1 MSLNKKEFTIK
12 TNNSKMKI
20 LIVLTIALI
29 TSGLTI
35 AQQVDKETK
44 VMDGFPASRESQV
57 SFQNYRDYPFNKWS
71 FRNMGAPMHVLM
83 IPRSGA
89 VHIFKES
96 KINDVGNMPVTS
108 EAGKSSSFESVFK
121 DNDADG
127 VIVVHNDTILYENYW
142 NGLSK
147 DYQHIWFS
155 MTKSL
160 TNTALGILVSQ
171 NKIDLSASPVQ
182 YVPELK
188 GTPWERTTIQNVL
201 NMSTALGYTESYTDT
216 TSFFYKYYGNAT
228 HFFPVPGG
236 DSNPETATVLGTYD
250 FLEKKA
256 TQNNS
261 LEPGY
266 KFEYNSSNTDV
277 ISWIMAKVTGKP
289 INEFIQENIWAKIGA
304 EHDAYIATDNAYTA
318 VAAGGMNS
326 TLRDVALYGTL
337 ILNRGKIDEKQLVP
351 AEWIDEPLNLTAADK
366 ERYARNGIYK
376 ESGFPF
382 IAYKNFWWILDETKG
397 EYVALGIHGQ
407 VIYIN
412 RSSNLVIAFFSSQP
426 NASAAGTT
434 NLFSKL
440 NACRELS
447 KKIIE

>member
-1 MSLNKKEFTIK
+1 MLTVALFTF
-12 TNNSKMKI
+12 
-20 LIVLTIALI
+20 
-29 TSGLTI
+29 GLTV
-35 AQQVDKETK
+35 AQQVDKATK
-44 VMDGFPASRESQV
+44 VMDGFPPTRESQIN
-57 SFQNYRDYPFNKWS
+57 FQNYRDYPFNKWS

-89 VHIFKES
+89 VHVFKET
-96 KINDVGNMPVTS
+96 KANDVGDMPVV
-108 EAGKSSSFESVFK
+108 EAGKSTRFESVFE

-127 VIVVHNDTILYENYW
+127 VIVIQNNTILYEDYW

-171 NKIDLSASPVQ
+171 KKIDLSASPVQ
-182 YVPELK
+182 YVPELR
-188 GTPWERTTIQNVL
+188 GTPWERTTIQDVL
-201 NMSTALGYTESYTDT
+201 NMSTALGYAESYTDT
-216 TSFFYKYYGNAT
+216 AGFFYKYYGNAT
-228 HFFPVPGG
+228 HFFYVPGA
-236 DSNPETATVLGTYD
+236 DNDPKTATVLGTYD
-250 FLEKKA
+250 FVTKKA

-261 LEPGY
+261 LKPGY
-266 KFEYNSSNTDV
+266 KFEYNSSNADV
-277 ISWIMAKVTGKP
+277 ISWIMSRVTGKTL
-289 INEFIQENIWAKIGA
+289 NEFIQENIWAKIGA
-304 EHDAYIATDNAYTA
+304 EHDAYITTDNAYTA
-318 VAAGGMNS
+318 MATGGMNS
-326 TLRDVALYGTL
+326 TLRDAALYGTL
-337 ILNRGKIDEKQLVP
+337 ILNRGEIDGKQLVP
-351 AEWIDEPLNLTAADK
+351 AEWIDEPLNLTNADK
-366 ERYARNGIYK
+366 ERYARNDIYK
-376 ESGFPF
+376 NGGFPF

-426 NASAAGTT
+426 NASAVGTT

-447 KKIIE
+447 KKFID

>member
-1 MSLNKKEFTIK
+1 MRL
-12 TNNSKMKI
+12 KI
-20 LIVLTIALI
+20 FILLTAALC
-29 TSGLTI
+29 TSGLTV
-35 AQQVDKETK
+35 AQQVDKTTE
-44 VMDGFPASRESQV
+44 VMDGFPPSRDSQV
-57 SFQNYRDYPFNKWS
+57 NFQNYRDYPFNKWS

-83 IPRSGA
+83 IPRSGP
-89 VHIFKES
+89 VHIFKE
-96 KINDVGNMPVTS
+96 KKANDVGNMPVV
-108 EAGKSSSFESVFK
+108 EAGKSSRFGSIFE

-127 VIVVHNDTILYENYW
+127 VIVIQNDTILYEEYW

-171 NKIDLSASPVQ
+171 KKIDLSVSPVQ

-201 NMSTALGYTESYTDT
+201 NMSTALGYAESYTDKEG
-216 TSFFYKYYGNAT
+216 FFYKYYGNAT
-228 HFFPVPGG
+228 HFFYVPGA
-236 DSNPETATVLGTYD
+236 DTDPKTTTVLGTYD
-250 FLEKKA
+250 FLTKKA

-261 LEPGY
+261 LNPGH
-266 KFEYNSSNTDV
+266 KFEYNSSNADV
-277 ISWIMAKVTGKP
+277 ISWIISSVTGKTT
-289 INEFIQENIWAKIGA
+289 NEYIQENIWAKIGA
-304 EHDAYIATDNAYTA
+304 EHDAYITTDNAYTA
-318 VAAGGMNS
+318 MATGGMNS
-326 TLRDVALYGTL
+326 TLRDAALYGTL
-337 ILNRGKIDEKQLVP
+337 ILNRGKIDGNQLVP
-351 AEWIDEPLNLTAADK
+351 AEWIDEPLKLTATDK

-376 ESGFPF
+376 EGGFPF

-397 EYVALGIHGQ
+397 EYLALGIHGQ

-412 RSSNLVIAFFSSQP
+412 RSTNLVIAFFSSQP
-426 NASAAGTT
+426 NASAVGTT

-447 KKIIE
+447 KNISK